1 MLNQIHYKFMKKKW
15 NSCFPS
21 NPGRWRKMYW
31 FMRNF
36 IIIFFVLN
44 LSAFSNGLTQGVSFV
59 KYEDAS
65 LFEVFETLKDQT
77 GYGIL
82 YRESEIDPDVRVNM
96 TFEESNVYEVLDSAL
111 KDTGLTFKVQ
121 DEVIVVL
128 KETPKVETIAE
139 EEQQKREVKGKVTDE
154 DGVPLPGVSVVIK
167 GTNIGVA
174 TNIDGE
180 YSLDIVNDDAVLVF
194 SFVGMLVQEIKYEA
208 QSQINV
214 VLKEDAATLNEV
226 VVTGYQTISK
236 ERATGSFNMISKQ
249 QLEKPVTNIGSS
261 LVGNVSGVQATLDEE
276 GNPTFEIRGKS
287 SLFANADPLIVVD
300 GFAIEGDFSSIN
312 PNDVESVTVLKDAAA
327 ASIWG
332 ARSANGVIVITTKS
346 GKSLKKGDLKVSI
359 NSFVKY
365 SPKPDLDYFLNRAS
379 SSDMIEYEKSAFGK
393 RWMGGKMSDRELSV
407 ISSGQTLG
415 RNALNEYRLGYLT
428 EAEKDALLNQ
438 YASQNN
444 QDQIKDH
451 LMKNPFIH
459 QHNLNIAS
467 ASERF
472 TNSLSLMFEEN
483 QTYLK
488 GNDRQKIMVN
498 YRTSAKVFDWMDFN
512 FNGMYSH
519 KSSSNNASLSEIKK
533 LAPYDML
540 LDKNGNKTSVVSTIY
555 QPNLDRYWP
564 MDKFPYSDLSY
575 NPITEMENRDFKS
588 SQTHSRFQFALVLKP
603 IDGLKI
609 NTQAQ
614 YEGFNT
620 SNKNI
625 QGEGTFATRYEI
637 DRYTYW
643 NRADDSF
650 TMNIPKGDVLDQNR
664 SEVQS
669 FTLRNQVNF
678 DKSFGKH
685 AVNVIAGMEINKRVT
700 KNFQEPRVYGYNDD
714 QLTVGNL
721 PNGYGSYTNP
731 NLYIYSWTG
740 YRTKIYT
747 NDLHEFKHLTDKYV
761 SAYFNGAYTYNDKY
775 TLSASARTDASN
787 LITDDPDY
795 RFSPFWSIGA
805 GWQITKESFMKDLH
819 WLDRLNLRATFG
831 YNGNVDRSTSF
842 LPLISMYPTNNRY
855 TDEPYA
861 KISSYGNPTLRWE
874 KTGTLD
880 IGIDYSLFK
889 GKVFGKFDYYHKKS
903 EDLIASVSIPK
914 VNGVSSQ
921 KMNVAN
927 MVNKGVEVEIGT
939 KLPIQGN
946 KISFYGNFN
955 ISYNLNKITKLYKSN
970 FYHSDLLPWN
980 SYYGL
985 HTSYVEGENA
995 HTIYGSHY
1003 AGLHNDGTE
1012 SNPNMQPKIVGKDG
1026 TLYGFSTWPAD
1037 NVMNYAYEQGTSVA
1051 PWVTGLSFG
1060 FKIHDF
1066 DISCIMTGKFG
1077 HVFRRTSYN
1086 YNSTIPNSKLSEVL
1100 NADPDKILPLP
1111 QNDNES
1117 RYYFWDRFW
1126 KSFSYLT
1133 EKADHVRMQEINLTY
1148 NIPSKFL
1155 KKTGLERV
1163 KVYTQVNNVFSVYAN
1178 KFNED
1183 PEFPLGTY
1191 KPSPVYTFGINV
1203 GF

>member
-1 MLNQIHYKFMKKKW
+1 MKLTLM
-15 NSCFPS
+15 FLLV
-21 NPGRWRKMYW
+21 G
-31 FMRNF
+31 
-36 IIIFFVLN
+36 VLQ
-44 LSAFSNGLTQGVSFV
+44 LSASVHAQNGKLNVQV
-59 KYEDAS
+59 ENMQ
-65 LFEVFETLKDQT
+65 L
-77 GYGIL
+77 
-82 YRESEIDPDVRVNM
+82 SELLWQLQ
-96 TFEESNVYEVLDSAL
+96 EESGVVFIYQTDDVKNVKDISVDMSAASITNILDEIL
-111 KDTGLTFKVQ
+111 KDTDLDYIVD
-121 DEVIVVL
+121 DEVVVIKKKEIVPLPAFEV
-128 KETPKVETIAE
+128 KEQEKKTI
-139 EEQQKREVKGKVTDE
+139 KGKVTDK
-154 DGVPLPGVSVVIK
+154 DGIPLPGVSVVIK
-167 GTNIGVA
+167 GSNIGVA
-174 TNIDGE
+174 TDINGE
-180 YSLDIVNDDAVLVF
+180 YSLVIDGGEETLIF
-194 SFVGMLVQEIKYEA
+194 SFVGMEPQEIKYKG
-208 QSQINV
+208 QSQLDV
-214 VLKEDAATLNEV
+214 VLFEDTATLNEV
-226 VVTGYQTISK
+226 VITGYQTISK
-236 ERATGSFNMISKQ
+236 ERATGSFNIISKQ
-249 QLEKPVTNIGSS
+249 QIEKPVTNIGSS

-287 SLFANADPLIVVD
+287 SLFANANPLIVVD

-312 PNDVESVTVLKDAAA
+312 PNDVESITVLKDAAA

-332 ARSANGVIVITTKS
+332 ARSANGVIVIATKS

-359 NSFVKY
+359 NSFIKY
-365 SPKPDLDYFLNRAS
+365 SPKPDLDYFLDRAS
-379 SSDMIEYEKSAFGK
+379 SADMIEYEKSAFGK
-393 RWMGGKMSDRELSV
+393 RWMGGQISDRELS
-407 ISSGQTLG
+407 IMSSGQTLG

-428 EAEKDALLNQ
+428 EADKDALLSK

-451 LMKNPFIH
+451 LMKNPFTH

-519 KSSSNNASLSEIKK
+519 KSSSNDASLSEIKK

-540 LDKNGNKTSVVSTIY
+540 FDANGKRSSVVNTIY

-564 MDKFPYSDLSY
+564 MDKFPYPDLSY
-575 NPITEMENRDFKS
+575 NPITEMENRDYKS
-588 SQTHSRFQFALVLKP
+588 KQTHSRFQLDLVLKP

-614 YEGFNT
+614 YEGFNN

-625 QGEGTFATRYEI
+625 QGEETYATRYQI
-637 DRYTYW
+637 DYYTYW
-643 NRADDSF
+643 DRDNDSF
-650 TMNIPKGDVLDQNR
+650 TMNIPKGDILDQNR
-664 SEVQS
+664 SEIQS
-669 FTLRNQVNF
+669 FTLRNQINF
-678 DKSFGKH
+678 DKEFGKH

-731 NLYIYSWTG
+731 NLYIYGWTG
-740 YRTKIYT
+740 YRTTIYT

-795 RFSPFWSIGA
+795 RFSPFWSVGA
-805 GWQITKESFMKDLH
+805 GWQINKEGFMKKLN
-819 WLDRLNLRATFG
+819 WIDRLSLRATFG

-842 LPLISMYPTNNRY
+842 LPLISMYPTNNQY

-861 KISSYGNPTLRWE
+861 SISSYGNPTLRWE

-889 GKVFGKFDYYHKKS
+889 GKVFGKLDYYHKKS

-927 MVNKGVEVEIGT
+927 MVNKGIELEVGT
-939 KLPIQGN
+939 KFPIQTN

-955 ISYNLNKITKLYKSN
+955 IAYNLNKITKLYKSN
-970 FYHSDLLPWN
+970 FTHSDLLPWN
-980 SYYGL
+980 SYSGPL
-985 HTSYVEGENA
+985 QTTYVEGKNA
-995 HTIYGSHY
+995 HTIYGSKY

-1037 NVMNYAYEQGTSVA
+1037 NVLNYAYEQGTTVA
-1051 PWVTGLSFG
+1051 PWVAGLSFG

-1086 YNSTIPNSKLSEVL
+1086 YNATIPNSKLSEVL
-1100 NADPDKILPLP
+1100 NADPDKTLPLP

-1148 NIPSKFL
+1148 NVPSKLL

-1163 KVYTQVNNVFSVYAN
+1163 KVYTQVNNVFSIYAN

-1191 KPSPVYTFGINV
+1191 RPSPVYTFGINV

>member
-1 MLNQIHYKFMKKKW
+1 MKK
-15 NSCFPS
+15 NCVTGSRERAFTPL
-21 NPGRWRKMYW
+21 RKILLTMKLSVFLFLLGIISVQANELFSQTSLSMQMKSASVEEVLEEIKQQCDYD
-31 FMRNF
+31 F
-36 IIIFFVLN
+36 IYDYEY
-44 LSAFSNGLTQGVSFV
+44 V
-59 KYEDAS
+59 KELEDVTVEFNEAS
-65 LFEVFETLKDQT
+65 LDEVL
-77 GYGIL
+77 
-82 YRESEIDPDVRVNM
+82 
-96 TFEESNVYEVLDSAL
+96 YEVLKNSSLDYRVED
-111 KDTGLTFKVQ
+111 KM
-121 DEVIVVL
+121 IVL
-128 KETPKVETIAE
+128 YP
-139 EEQQKREVKGKVTDE
+139 REVVKPKIEEKVDTSVQQEKKEIKGKVTD
-154 DGVPLPGVSVVIK
+154 DQGIPLPGVSVIIK
-167 GTNIGVA
+167 GTSTGVA

-180 YSLDIVNDDAVLVF
+180 YSLVIEGDEEILVF
-194 SFVGMLVQEIKYEA
+194 SFVGMVSQEIKYEG
-208 QSQINV
+208 QPQLDV
-214 VLKEDAATLNEV
+214 VLFEDAATLNEV

-236 ERATGSFNMISKQ
+236 ERATGSFNIISKQ
-249 QLEKPVTNIGSS
+249 QIEKPVTNIGSS

-312 PNDVESVTVLKDAAA
+312 PNDVESITVLKDAAA

-346 GKSLKKGDLKVSI
+346 GKSLKKGDLKVTI

-365 SPKPDLDYFLNRAS
+365 SPKPDLDYFLDRAS

-393 RWMGGKMSDRELSV
+393 RWMGGKVSDRELS
-407 ISSGQTLG
+407 IIGASTLG
-415 RNALNEYRLGYLT
+415 KIALNEYRLGYLT

-438 YASQNN
+438 YALQDN

-451 LMKNPFIH
+451 LMKNPFTH

-564 MDKFPYSDLSY
+564 MEKFPYPDLSY
-575 NPITEMENRDFKS
+575 NPITEMENRDYKS
-588 SQTHSRFQFALVLKP
+588 KQIHSRFQFALVLKP

-625 QGEGTFATRYEI
+625 QGEGTYATRNEI

-650 TMNIPKGDVLDQNR
+650 TMNIPKGDFLDQNR

-678 DKSFGKH
+678 DKAFGKH

-731 NLYIYSWTG
+731 NLYIYGWTG
-740 YRTKIYT
+740 YRTKIYK

-795 RFSPFWSIGA
+795 RFSPFWSVGA
-805 GWQITKESFMKDLH
+805 GWQMTKESFMKDLH
-819 WLDRLNLRATFG
+819 WIDRLNLRATFG

-842 LPLISMYPTNNRY
+842 LPLISMYPTNNQY

-889 GKVFGKFDYYHKKS
+889 GKVFGKLDYYHKKS
-903 EDLIASVSIPK
+903 EDLVASVSIPK

-946 KISFYGNFN
+946 KVSFYGNFN

-970 FYHSDLLPWN
+970 FYHSDLLPW
-980 SYYGL
+980 STYYG
-985 HTSYVEGENA
+985 TPQTTFVEGKNA
-995 HTIYGSHY
+995 HTIYGAHY

-1012 SNPNMQPKIVGKDG
+1012 SNPNMQPKIIGKDG

-1037 NVMNYAYEQGTSVA
+1037 NVMNYAYEQGTTVA

-1060 FKIHDF
+1060 FKVHDF

-1086 YNSTIPNSKLSEVL
+1086 YNATIPNSKLSEVL
-1100 NADPDKILPLP
+1100 NADPDKTLPLP

-1148 NIPSKFL
+1148 NVPSKFL

-1163 KVYTQVNNVFSVYAN
+1163 KVYTQVNNVFSIYAN

-1191 KPSPVYTFGINV
+1191 KPTPVYTFGINV